1 MTTISALQLEQAG
14 SAAPILEQVKGQLG
28 VIPNIFA
35 TMAHSASVLEG
46 FLAFSGSLANGSLSP
61 QLREQIALTVAGVNT
76 CDYCASVHTVMA
88 KGAGVS
94 DEETKLNLAGG
105 ASDEKTA
112 EILKFVSSV
121 VSEKGRVPESAV
133 QKIRDQ
139 GVNDAEL
146 VEILANVGVNI
157 FTNYFNHVA
166 DTEIDF
172 PFVSSKPLN

>member
-76 CDYCASVHTVMA
+76 CDYCASAHTVMA